1 MRYLASDTFV
11 PSTCIENKIVYN
23 PLCNRYYHE
32 KFIDL
37 SIQIS
42 GHMYNLST
50 VSGTDS
56 YLNTMKFQKYD
67 RVGRLF
73 LRGDDILDRIQVDL
87 ASLEKIKRRNSLMII
102 LEMTFSIRSGTTY
115 KSDSTETVI
124 YNLKRMI

>member
-1 MRYLASDTFV
+1 MRYVVSDTFV
-11 PSTCIENKIVYN
+11 PSICIENKIVYN
-23 PLCNRYYHE
+23 PLCNRYFHE

-37 SIQIS
+37 SNQIS
-42 GHMYNLST
+42 GYRNNLST

-56 YLNTMKFQKYD
+56 YSKTMKFQKYD

-115 KSDSTETVI
+115 KSDSTETGI
-124 YNLKRMI
+124 

>member
-1 MRYLASDTFV
+1 
-11 PSTCIENKIVYN
+11 
-23 PLCNRYYHE
+23 
-32 KFIDL
+32 
-37 SIQIS
+37 
-42 GHMYNLST
+42 MYNLST

-73 LRGDDILDRIQVDL
+73 LRGDDILL
-87 ASLEKIKRRNSLMII
+87 RRNSLMII

-124 YNLKRMI
+124 YNLKRII